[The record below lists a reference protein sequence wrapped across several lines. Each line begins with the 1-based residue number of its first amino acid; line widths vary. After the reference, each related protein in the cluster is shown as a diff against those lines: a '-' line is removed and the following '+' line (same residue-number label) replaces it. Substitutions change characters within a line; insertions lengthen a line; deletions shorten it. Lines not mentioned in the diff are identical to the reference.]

1 MVLFHSDVVL
11 ILGST
16 PTFFLAVAFSESQ
29 LIKRYVSFFAL
40 YWGGDAAYL
49 YTLSKTD
56 AIETHTL
63 SFGWQ
68 RVLPNFML
76 TWRKLYPKEMEGAID
91 VKTPFE
97 EYLS

>member
-1 MVLFHSDVVL
+1 MIWQCYKSF
-11 ILGST
+11 GN
-16 PTFFLAVAFSESQ
+16 SE
-29 LIKRYVSFFAL
+29 
-40 YWGGDAAYL
+40 
-49 YTLSKTD
+49 KTD

-91 VKTPFE
+91 W
-97 EYLS
+97 